1 MGPSD
6 SSFDSEF
13 WKKGYVVRYIIKQEQ
28 LTEFLEQLYDMQQE
42 YLEAAIEA
50 SQYKDAKEIINHVRS
65 L

>member
-1 MGPSD
+1 MNPD
-6 SSFDSEF
+6 EFDSEF
-13 WKKGYVVRYIIKQEQ
+13 WKKGYVIRYTIKQDD

>member
-1 MGPSD
+1 MEPHDSD
-6 SSFDSEF
+6 F
-13 WKKGYVVRYIIKQEQ
+13 WKKGYVVRYSMKKEQ
-28 LTEFLEQLYDMQQE
+28 LTEFLGLLHDMQQE

>member
-1 MGPSD
+1 MEPHD
-6 SSFDSEF
+6 SVF
-13 WKKGYVVRYIIKQEQ
+13 WKKGYVVRYSMKKEQ
-28 LTEFLEQLYDMQQE
+28 LTEFLGLLHNMQQE

>member
-1 MGPSD
+1 MNPNE
-6 SSFDSEF
+6 FDSEF
-13 WKKGYVVRYIIKQEQ
+13 WKKGYVIRYTIKQDE

>member
-1 MGPSD
+1 MEPHDSD
-6 SSFDSEF
+6 F
-13 WKKGYVVRYIIKQEQ
+13 WKKGYVVRYSMKKEQ
-28 LTEFLEQLYDMQQE
+28 LTEFLGLLHNMQQE

>member
-1 MGPSD
+1 MGPHDSD
-6 SSFDSEF
+6 F
-13 WKKGYVVRYIIKQEQ
+13 WKKGYVVRYSMKKEQ
-28 LTEFLEQLYDMQQE
+28 LTEFLGLLHDMQQE

>member
-1 MGPSD
+1 MNPNE
-6 SSFDSEF
+6 FDSEF
-13 WKKGYVVRYIIKQEQ
+13 WKKGYVIRYTIKQDE
-28 LTEFLEQLYDMQQE
+28 LTEFLEQLYDMQQG